1 MHSSLLPRALHRV
14 DGGAVSTASDAIAR
28 AVPITRRT
36 ITRTMPTIA
45 RTVARTVMLVGA
57 LLGPARLSAQEAPPR
72 QAVILL
78 LKGSDTVLVER
89 IQRTATGATGTIV
102 GNGMPRIVLRLTFAQ
117 DQSIPTAGFDVFGPA
132 AGPDAAPLQSGSVT
146 LRGDSAYLE
155 VRAGGATR
163 PMQVATRPGAMPLM
177 NNDFVAMEQMV
188 RIARARGVRSL
199 TLPLFAL
206 AGAVTVDGTLELV
219 GADSARL
226 RVGPSVTEAA
236 LDAAGNI
243 VGGQLPGQ
251 GIRLV
256 VVTGA
261 EAARMPYGRPDY
273 SAPAGAPYTA
283 EEVTVRT
290 PAGHALAGTLTRPT
304 GAGRVPA
311 VVTITGSGTQDRDEY
326 IPYAGGVR
334 LFRQVADTLGRR
346 GIAVLRLDDRGAGGS
361 GGDMNGT
368 SADFADDIR
377 AAVAYLRARPDI
389 DAARIALVGH
399 SEGGMIAPMVAA
411 TDPALAGIVLLA
423 GPAYTGREII
433 DFQTAN
439 LVRGDSTIRAAAKD
453 SALRAARAQFDSTA
467 ARSPWLRYFLTYD
480 PIPTA
485 RRVRQPVLILH
496 GATDQQVRP
505 EEARRLESTI
515 RTAGNTRVTVRIFP
529 ERNHLFLRDPV
540 GFPGGYARLTNP
552 RIDGE
557 VLGTLADWLA
567 TALIATR

>member
-1 MHSSLLPRALHRV
+1 MRQSMIPLVHFGPVRTAVRA
-14 DGGAVSTASDAIAR
+14 TA
-28 AVPITRRT
+28 
-36 ITRTMPTIA
+36 
-45 RTVARTVMLVGA
+45 LVGA
-57 LLGPARLSAQEAPPR
+57 LLSPALLEAQDAPPR

-89 IQRTATGATGTIV
+89 IQRTSTGATGMIV
-102 GNGMPRIVLRLTFAQ
+102 GNGMPRIALRFTFAA

-146 LRGDSAYLE
+146 LRGDSAHLE
-155 VRAGGATR
+155 VRAGGTTRPLHLATR
-163 PMQVATRPGAMPLM
+163 AGALPLM
-177 NNDFVAMEQMV
+177 NNDFIPMEQMV

-206 AGAVTVDGTLELV
+206 AGAVTIDGTLELI

-226 RVGPSVTEAA
+226 RIGPSVTEAA

-261 EAARMPYGRPDY
+261 EAARVPYGRPDY

-283 EEVTVRT
+283 EEVAVRT
-290 PAGHALAGTLTRPT
+290 PAGHTLAGTLTRPA

-326 IPYAGGVR
+326 IPFAGGVR
-334 LFRQVADTLGRR
+334 IFRQVADTLGRR

-361 GGDMNGT
+361 GGDINGT

-389 DAARIALVGH
+389 DPARIALVGH

-411 TDPALAGIVLLA
+411 NDPHLAAIVLMA
-423 GPAYTGREII
+423 GPASSGRAII
-433 DFQTAN
+433 DFQTEN
-439 LVRGDSTIRAAAKD
+439 LVRGDSAIPAAAKD
-453 SALRAARAQFDSTA
+453 SALRAVRAQFDSTS
-467 ARSPWLRYFLTYD
+467 ARAPWMRYFLAYD
-480 PIPTA
+480 PLPTA
-485 RRVRQPVLILH
+485 RRVRQPVLLLQ

-505 EEARRLESTI
+505 EESRRLEATL
-515 RTAGNTRVTVRIFP
+515 RAAGNTRVTLRIFP
-529 ERNHLFLRDPV
+529 DRNHLFLRDPI
-540 GFPGGYARLTNP
+540 GFPGGYARLTDP
-552 RIDGE
+552 KVDGE
-557 VLGTLADWLA
+557 VLGALADWLSA
-567 TALIATR
+567 TLGVSAVPAARTRA

>member
-1 MHSSLLPRALHRV
+1 MIPLVYFGPVRTAVHATALV
-14 DGGAVSTASDAIAR
+14 CT
-28 AVPITRRT
+28 
-36 ITRTMPTIA
+36 
-45 RTVARTVMLVGA
+45 
-57 LLGPARLSAQEAPPR
+57 LLGPAHLSAQAAPPR

-89 IQRTATGATGTIV
+89 IQRAATGATGTIV
-102 GNGMPRIVLRLTFAQ
+102 GNGMPRIVLRLTFAP
-117 DQSIPTAGFDVFGPA
+117 DHSIPTAGFDVFGPA
-132 AGPDAAPLQSGSVT
+132 ASPDAAPLQSGSVT

-155 VRAGGATR
+155 MRTGGATR
-163 PMQVATRPGAMPLM
+163 PMQVATRSGAMPLM

-206 AGAVTVDGTLELV
+206 AGAVTVDGTLELI

-243 VGGQLPGQ
+243 IGGQLPGQ

-290 PAGHALAGTLTRPT
+290 PAGHVLAGTLTRPT

-334 LFRQVADTLGRR
+334 IFRQVADTLGRR

-361 GGDMNGT
+361 GGDINGT

-411 TDPALAGIVLLA
+411 TDPALAGIVLMA
-423 GPAYTGREII
+423 GPAFTGREIV

-439 LVRGDSTIRAAAKD
+439 LVQGDSTIRAAAKD

-515 RTAGNTRVTVRIFP
+515 RTAGNTRVTLRIFP

-557 VLGTLADWLA
+557 VMGALADWLA
-567 TALIATR
+567 TTLIATR

>member
-1 MHSSLLPRALHRV
+1 MIPLVYFGPVRT
-14 DGGAVSTASDAIAR
+14 AVHATA
-28 AVPITRRT
+28 
-36 ITRTMPTIA
+36 
-45 RTVARTVMLVGA
+45 LVGA
-57 LLGPARLSAQEAPPR
+57 LLGPAHLSAQAAPPR

-89 IQRTATGATGTIV
+89 IQRAATGATGTIV
-102 GNGMPRIVLRLTFAQ
+102 GNGMPRIVLRLTFAP
-117 DQSIPTAGFDVFGPA
+117 DHSIPTAGFDVFGPA
-132 AGPDAAPLQSGSVT
+132 ASPDAAPLQSGNVT

-155 VRAGGATR
+155 MRTGGATR
-163 PMQVATRPGAMPLM
+163 PMQVATRAGAMPLM

-206 AGAVTVDGTLELV
+206 AGAVTIDGTLELI

-243 VGGQLPGQ
+243 IGGQLPGQ

-290 PAGHALAGTLTRPT
+290 PAGHMLAGTLTRPT

-334 LFRQVADTLGRR
+334 IFRQVADTLGRR

-361 GGDMNGT
+361 GGDINGT

-411 TDPALAGIVLLA
+411 TDPALAGIVLMA
-423 GPAYTGREII
+423 GPAFTGREIV

-439 LVRGDSTIRAAAKD
+439 LVQGDSTIRAAAKD

-515 RTAGNTRVTVRIFP
+515 RTAGNTRVTLRIFP
-529 ERNHLFLRDPV
+529 DRNHLFLRDPV

-557 VLGTLADWLA
+557 VMGALADWLA
-567 TALIATR
+567 TTLIATR

>member
-1 MHSSLLPRALHRV
+1 MIPLVYFGPVRT
-14 DGGAVSTASDAIAR
+14 AVHATA
-28 AVPITRRT
+28 
-36 ITRTMPTIA
+36 
-45 RTVARTVMLVGA
+45 LVGA
-57 LLGPARLSAQEAPPR
+57 LLGPAHLSAQAAPPR

-89 IQRTATGATGTIV
+89 IQRAATGATGTIV
-102 GNGMPRIVLRLTFAQ
+102 GNGMPRIVLRLTFAP
-117 DQSIPTAGFDVFGPA
+117 DHSIPTAGFDVFGPA
-132 AGPDAAPLQSGSVT
+132 ASPDAAPLQSGSVT

-155 VRAGGATR
+155 MRTGGATR
-163 PMQVATRPGAMPLM
+163 PMQVATRSGAMPLM

-206 AGAVTVDGTLELV
+206 AGAVTVDGTLELI

-243 VGGQLPGQ
+243 IGGQLPGQ

-261 EAARMPYGRPDY
+261 EAARLPYGRPDY

-290 PAGHALAGTLTRPT
+290 PAGHVLAGTLTRPT

-334 LFRQVADTLGRR
+334 IFRQVADTLGRR

-361 GGDMNGT
+361 GGDINGT

-411 TDPALAGIVLLA
+411 TDPALAGIVLMA
-423 GPAYTGREII
+423 GPAFTGREIV

-439 LVRGDSTIRAAAKD
+439 LVQGDSTIRAAAKD

-515 RTAGNTRVTVRIFP
+515 RTAGNTRVTLRIFP

-557 VLGTLADWLA
+557 VMGALADWLA
-567 TALIATR
+567 TTLIATR

>member
-1 MHSSLLPRALHRV
+1 MIPLVYFGPVRTAVHATALV
-14 DGGAVSTASDAIAR
+14 C
-28 AVPITRRT
+28 
-36 ITRTMPTIA
+36 
-45 RTVARTVMLVGA
+45 A
-57 LLGPARLSAQEAPPR
+57 LLGPAHLSAQAAPPR

-89 IQRTATGATGTIV
+89 IQRAATGATGTIV
-102 GNGMPRIVLRLTFAQ
+102 GNGMPRIVLRLTFAP
-117 DQSIPTAGFDVFGPA
+117 DHSIPTAGFDVFGPA
-132 AGPDAAPLQSGSVT
+132 ASPDAAPLQSGSVT

-155 VRAGGATR
+155 MRTGGATR
-163 PMQVATRPGAMPLM
+163 PMQVATRSGAMPLM

-206 AGAVTVDGTLELV
+206 AGAVTIDGTLELI

-243 VGGQLPGQ
+243 IGGQLPGQ

-290 PAGHALAGTLTRPT
+290 PAGHVLAGTLTRPT

-334 LFRQVADTLGRR
+334 IFRQVADTLGRR

-361 GGDMNGT
+361 GGDINGT

-411 TDPALAGIVLLA
+411 TDPALAGIVLMA
-423 GPAYTGREII
+423 GPAFTGREIV

-439 LVRGDSTIRAAAKD
+439 LVQGDSTIPVAAKD

-515 RTAGNTRVTVRIFP
+515 RTAGNTRVTLRIFP

-557 VLGTLADWLA
+557 VMGALADWLV
-567 TALIATR
+567 TTLIATR